1 MNVLVTGGGGFLGGR
16 IVEMLLARGDDVC
29 VLGRGR
35 YPRLER
41 AGVSTIQADIRDA
54 PAVRN
59 ACRDRDIVF
68 HVAGL
73 TGIWG
78 KREAFRS
85 VNVDGTR
92 NVLEGCGHQGVRHL
106 VFTSSPSVVFGKDS
120 VCGVDESQ
128 PYASR
133 YVAVYPQTKAI
144 AERLVLNAN
153 CSRLATVAIR
163 PHLIWGPGDPHLLP
177 RILARARAGQ
187 LRRVGDGRNLVDITY
202 IDNAAEAHL
211 LAAEALAA
219 SGDCAGRAYFISQG
233 EPVELWPWFD
243 TILEAVGL
251 PRVTTSISFAAAY
264 RIGAALEW
272 LHRLAFLSREPR
284 MTRFLATQLAKD
296 HHFNIGAARR
306 DLGYSPRV
314 STSEGVDRLV
324 EYLRKGERSGGVLN
338 GAVG

>member
-1 MNVLVTGGGGFLGGR
+1 MNALVTGGGGFLGGR

-29 VLGRGR
+29 VLGRGT
-35 YPRLER
+35 YPRLVR
-41 AGVSTIQADIRDA
+41 AGASSIQADIRDA
-54 PAVRN
+54 PAVRR
-59 ACRDRDIVF
+59 ACRNRDIVY

-92 NVLEGCGHQGVRHL
+92 NVVDGCWHQGVPHL
-106 VFTSSPSVVFGKDS
+106 VYTSSPSVVFGKDS
-120 VCGVDESQ
+120 VSGVDESQ

-133 YVAVYPQTKAI
+133 HVAVYPATKAI
-144 AERLVLNAN
+144 AERLVLDAN
-153 CSRLATVAIR
+153 CSRLGTVAIR

-177 RILARARAGQ
+177 RILALARAGR
-187 LRRVGDGRNLVDITY
+187 LRRVGDGRNLVDVTY
-202 IDNAAEAHL
+202 VDNAAEAHL
-211 LAAEALAA
+211 LAADALSAGGA
-219 SGDCAGRAYFISQG
+219 CAGRAYFVSQG

-243 TILEAVGL
+243 TILEAVGV

-272 LHRLAFLSREPR
+272 FHRLTFLSREPR

-296 HHFNIGAARR
+296 HYFNIDAARR

-314 STSEGVDRLV
+314 STSEGIKRLV
-324 EYLRKGERSGGVLN
+324 ESLLEGEPSGDAVVGV
-338 GAVG
+338 AR